1 MFAYGDREMVKILIL
16 MPAKG
21 DKNYQVMYDGDGPY
35 TISST
40 TDLPVETVVE
50 KLELNNPHA
59 TVEVEK

>member
-1 MFAYGDREMVKILIL
+1 MIKILIL
-16 MPAKG
+16 QPAKG

-35 TISST
+35 TIGST
-40 TDLPVETVVE
+40 TDLPIETVVK